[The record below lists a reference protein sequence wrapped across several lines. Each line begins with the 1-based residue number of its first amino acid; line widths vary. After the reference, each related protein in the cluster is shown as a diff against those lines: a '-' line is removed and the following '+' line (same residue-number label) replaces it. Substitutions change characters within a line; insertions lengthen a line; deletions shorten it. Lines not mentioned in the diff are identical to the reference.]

1 MAILR
6 EATIPCYRR
15 VGVLC
20 FRRRYP
26 GSMTGSSVPDE
37 GSGDRIADD
46 DETAGDGDDD
56 RLRVVISDTKLTS
69 LATEREVFG
78 EEVTLIQRPLRSAEA
93 VIESDPDAIVVDAS
107 TPMTAEVIEGCPSL
121 RAVVRAGVG
130 VDNIDLAAADAHGVA
145 VSNVPD
151 YGMDEVSAH
160 AIGMCA
166 SLVRGI
172 PTAAA
177 DTAAGGWDWQVSAPL
192 HRPAEL
198 TFGVVGCGRIGR
210 ETVRKATPQ
219 FGRVLVH
226 DPYVPEA
233 EIRALDA
240 EPVDFDH
247 LLRESDVISVHTPL
261 TPETRGMFDGDAFDV
276 MRERDGAG
284 TVLVNTAR
292 GEVVDADALIAALD
306 DGTVRSAGLDVLP
319 AEPPADDRLVGR
331 DDVVVTPHIA
341 WYSEESKREVRRK
354 AAEEARRYLHGD
366 DGTYRVDPETYGT
379 VPGSAE

>member
-1 MAILR
+1 
-6 EATIPCYRR
+6 
-15 VGVLC
+15 
-20 FRRRYP
+20 
-26 GSMTGSSVPDE
+26 MTGSSVPDE
-37 GSGDRIADD
+37 GTADGTAGD
-46 DETAGDGDDD
+46 DETADDGTAGDEVADDGTAGDEVAGDGDD
-56 RLRVVISDTKLTS
+56 RPRVVISDTKLTS
-69 LATEREVFG
+69 LETEREVFG
-78 EEVTLIQRPLRSAEA
+78 DEVVLTQEPLRSAEA

-107 TPMTAEVIEGCPSL
+107 TPMTAEVLEGCPRL
-121 RAVVRAGVG
+121 RAVIRAGVG
-130 VDNIDLAAADAHGVA
+130 VDNIDLAAADARGVA

-177 DTAAGGWDWQVSAPL
+177 DTAAGGWNWQISAPL

-219 FGRVLVH
+219 FGRVVVH
-226 DPYVPEA
+226 DPYVPDE

-240 EPVDFDH
+240 DPVDFDA
-247 LLRESDVISVHTPL
+247 LLRGSDVISVHTPL
-261 TPETRGMFDGDAFDV
+261 TSETRRTFDWAAFDV
-276 MRERDGAG
+276 MREGRDRG

-319 AEPPADDRLVGR
+319 AEPPTDDRLVGR

-354 AAEEARRYLHGD
+354 AAEEARRYLRGAEPA
-366 DGTYRVDPETYGT
+366 YRVDPETYGD
-379 VPGSAE
+379 PDAYRKRPDAEG

>member
-1 MAILR
+1 MT
-6 EATIPCYRR
+6 EAS
-15 VGVLC
+15 
-20 FRRRYP
+20 
-26 GSMTGSSVPDE
+26 GSDG
-37 GSGDRIADD
+37 GDVRP
-46 DETAGDGDDD
+46 
-56 RLRVVISDTKLTS
+56 RVVISDTKLTS
-69 LATEREVFG
+69 LETEREVFG
-78 EEVTLIQRPLRSAEA
+78 EEVDLIQRPLRSAEA

-107 TPMTAEVIEGCPSL
+107 TPMTAEVLEGCSNL
-121 RAVVRAGVG
+121 LAVVRAGVG
-130 VDNIDLAAADAHGVA
+130 VDNIDLAAADARGVA

-177 DTAAGGWDWQVSAPL
+177 DTAAGGWNWQISAPL
-192 HRPAEL
+192 YRPAEL
-198 TFGVVGCGRIGR
+198 TVGVVGCGRIGR

-240 EPVDFDH
+240 EPVGFDR
-247 LLRESDVISVHTPL
+247 LLRESDAISIHTPL
-261 TPETRGMFDGDAFDV
+261 TPETRGMFDGDAFET
-276 MRERDGAG
+276 MRDRDGIERDGSG
-284 TVLVNTAR
+284 TILVNTAR
-292 GEVVDADALIAALD
+292 GDVVDADALVEALS
-306 DGTVRSAGLDVLP
+306 DGTVRCAGLDVLP
-319 AEPPADDRLVGR
+319 EEPPVDDRLVGR
-331 DDVVVTPHIA
+331 DDVVVTPHVA

-354 AAEEARRYLHGD
+354 AAEEARRYLRG
-366 DGTYRVDPETYGT
+366 GEGIYRIDPETYGS